1 MYLNKVFEYIL
12 SIIYYFFF
20 FQLLLIFQPL
30 QWLCYNLFGYNA
42 HKKSVDILNFFLLG
56 SLKILGTRIS
66 FKYESK
72 IPKNF
77 PLIFVSNHQSTYD
90 VSPIIWNLREFHP
103 KFVSKKELGQGI
115 PSISYN
121 LKKGGSVLI
130 DRNGEKGVLDQIKK
144 FGENIEKNKWSAVI
158 FPEGTRSKDGNMKKF
173 HHGGLNTLIH
183 SIPSAYIIPLSI
195 NNSWKFGRKNYFPLP
210 LGVEIKF
217 FINKPIKI
225 DQSNSK
231 NIIDEIEKRIKKN
244 IIKIN

>member
-1 MYLNKVFEYIL
+1 MYLNKIFEYIL

-20 FQLLLIFQPL
+20 FQLLLIFQPI

-103 KFVSKKELGQGI
+103 KFVSKKELGKGI

>member
-1 MYLNKVFEYIL
+1 MYLNKLFEYIL

-20 FQLLLIFQPL
+20 FQLLLIFQPI

-103 KFVSKKELGQGI
+103 KFVSKKELGKGI

-158 FPEGTRSKDGNMKKF
+158 FPEGTRSKDGNIKKF

-225 DQSNSK
+225 NQTNSK

>member
-103 KFVSKKELGQGI
+103 KFVSKKELGKGI

>member
-1 MYLNKVFEYIL
+1 MYLNKIFEYIL

-20 FQLLLIFQPL
+20 FQLLLIFQPI

-103 KFVSKKELGQGI
+103 KFVSKKELGKGI

-225 DQSNSK
+225 NQSNSK

>member
-1 MYLNKVFEYIL
+1 MYLNKIFEYIL

-20 FQLLLIFQPL
+20 FQLLLIFQPI

-103 KFVSKKELGQGI
+103 KFVSKKELGKGI

-130 DRNGEKGVLDQIKK
+130 DRDGEKGVLDQIKK

-225 DQSNSK
+225 NQTNSK

>member
-1 MYLNKVFEYIL
+1 MYLNKIFEYIL

-20 FQLLLIFQPL
+20 FQLLLIFQPI

-103 KFVSKKELGQGI
+103 KFVSKKELGKGI

-130 DRNGEKGVLDQIKK
+130 DRDGEKGVLDQIKK

-231 NIIDEIEKRIKKN
+231 NIIDEIEKKIKKN

>member
-1 MYLNKVFEYIL
+1 MYLNKLFEYIL

-20 FQLLLIFQPL
+20 FQLLLIFQPI

-103 KFVSKKELGQGI
+103 KFVSKKELGKGI

-130 DRNGEKGVLDQIKK
+130 DRDGEKGVLDQIKK

-225 DQSNSK
+225 DQTNSK

>member
-1 MYLNKVFEYIL
+1 MYLNKIFEYIL

-20 FQLLLIFQPL
+20 FQLLLIFQPI

-103 KFVSKKELGQGI
+103 KFVSKKELGKGI

-225 DQSNSK
+225 DQTNKK
-231 NIIDEIEKRIKKN
+231 NFIDEIEKRIKKN

>member
-1 MYLNKVFEYIL
+1 MYLNKLFEYIL

-20 FQLLLIFQPL
+20 FQLLLIFQPI

-103 KFVSKKELGQGI
+103 KFVSKKELGKGI

-130 DRNGEKGVLDQIKK
+130 DRDGEKGVLDQIKK

>member
-1 MYLNKVFEYIL
+1 MYLNKLFEYIL

-20 FQLLLIFQPL
+20 FQLLLIFQPI

-103 KFVSKKELGQGI
+103 KFVSKKELGKGI

-130 DRNGEKGVLDQIKK
+130 DRDGEKGVLDQIKK

-158 FPEGTRSKDGNMKKF
+158 FPEGTRSKDGNIKKF

-225 DQSNSK
+225 DQTNSK

>member
-1 MYLNKVFEYIL
+1 MYLNKIFEYIL

-20 FQLLLIFQPL
+20 FQLLLIFQPI

-103 KFVSKKELGQGI
+103 KFVSKKELGKGI

-244 IIKIN
+244 IIKLN

>member
-103 KFVSKKELGQGI
+103 KFVSKKELGKGI

-158 FPEGTRSKDGNMKKF
+158 FPEGTRSKDGNIKKF

>member
-1 MYLNKVFEYIL
+1 MYLNKIFEYIL

-20 FQLLLIFQPL
+20 FQLLLIFQPI

-103 KFVSKKELGQGI
+103 KFVSKKELGKGI

-158 FPEGTRSKDGNMKKF
+158 FPEGTRSKDGNMKNF

-225 DQSNSK
+225 DQTNSK

>member
-1 MYLNKVFEYIL
+1 MYLNKIFEYIL

-20 FQLLLIFQPL
+20 FQLLLIFQPI

-103 KFVSKKELGQGI
+103 KFVSKKELGKGI

-130 DRNGEKGVLDQIKK
+130 DRDGEKGVLDQIKK

-225 DQSNSK
+225 DQTNSK

>member
-1 MYLNKVFEYIL
+1 MYLNKIFEYIL

-20 FQLLLIFQPL
+20 FQLLLIFQPI

-103 KFVSKKELGQGI
+103 KFVSKKELGKGI

-225 DQSNSK
+225 DQTNSK

>member
-1 MYLNKVFEYIL
+1 MYLNKLFEYIL

-20 FQLLLIFQPL
+20 FQLLLIFQPI

-103 KFVSKKELGQGI
+103 KFVSKKELGKGI

-130 DRNGEKGVLDQIKK
+130 DRDGEKGVLDQIKK

-158 FPEGTRSKDGNMKKF
+158 FPEGTRSKDGNIKKF

-225 DQSNSK
+225 NQTNSK

>member
-1 MYLNKVFEYIL
+1 MYLNKIFEYIL

-20 FQLLLIFQPL
+20 FQLLLIFQPI

-103 KFVSKKELGQGI
+103 KFVSKKELGKGI

-130 DRNGEKGVLDQIKK
+130 DRDGEKGVLDQIKK

-158 FPEGTRSKDGNMKKF
+158 FPEGTRSKDGNIKKF

-225 DQSNSK
+225 NQSNSK

>member
-1 MYLNKVFEYIL
+1 MYLNKLFEYIL

-20 FQLLLIFQPL
+20 FQLLLIFQPI

-103 KFVSKKELGQGI
+103 KFVSKKELGKGI

-130 DRNGEKGVLDQIKK
+130 DRDGEKGVLDQIKK

-225 DQSNSK
+225 NQTNSK

>member
-1 MYLNKVFEYIL
+1 MYLNKIFEYIL

-20 FQLLLIFQPL
+20 FQLLLIFQPI

-103 KFVSKKELGQGI
+103 KFVSKKELGKGI

-158 FPEGTRSKDGNMKKF
+158 FPEGTRSKDGNIKKF

-231 NIIDEIEKRIKKN
+231 NIIDEIEKKIQKN

>member
-1 MYLNKVFEYIL
+1 MYLNKIFEYIL

-20 FQLLLIFQPL
+20 FQLLLIFQPI

-103 KFVSKKELGQGI
+103 KFVSKKELGKGI

-158 FPEGTRSKDGNMKKF
+158 FPEGTRSKDGNIKKF

-231 NIIDEIEKRIKKN
+231 NIIDEIEKKIKKN

>member
-1 MYLNKVFEYIL
+1 MYLNKIFEYIL

-20 FQLLLIFQPL
+20 FQLLLIFQPI

-103 KFVSKKELGQGI
+103 KFVSKKELGKGI

-244 IIKIN
+244 IKKIN

>member
-1 MYLNKVFEYIL
+1 MYLNKIFEYIL

-103 KFVSKKELGQGI
+103 KFVSKKELGKGI

-225 DQSNSK
+225 DQINSK

>member
-1 MYLNKVFEYIL
+1 MYLNKIFEYIL

-20 FQLLLIFQPL
+20 FQLLFIFQPI

-103 KFVSKKELGQGI
+103 KFVSKKELGKGI

-130 DRNGEKGVLDQIKK
+130 DRDGEKGVLDQIKK

-158 FPEGTRSKDGNMKKF
+158 FPEGTRSKDGNIKKF

-231 NIIDEIEKRIKKN
+231 NIIDEIEKKIKKN